1 MPHGTLSSSCSQFFG
16 SRATC
21 DSATGFLRRTFPTLR
36 ALLLSSQS
44 CGDAPDLYS
53 HVLAVSQPV
62 LYTHYCADKWQD
74 MSRTKKLDIRV
85 SEYEFAQL
93 QQEAERQG
101 VSMSDL
107 VRKYISKLPKP
118 NITAG

>member
-1 MPHGTLSSSCSQFFG
+1 
-16 SRATC
+16 
-21 DSATGFLRRTFPTLR
+21 
-36 ALLLSSQS
+36 
-44 CGDAPDLYS
+44 
-53 HVLAVSQPV
+53 
-62 LYTHYCADKWQD
+62 